1 MNVRTLWDWLKLR
14 RRAVV
19 FTALALGL
27 AALAWWGGGR
37 SDAQSQF
44 APTRSWPEIA
54 AESVR
59 GDLAGQP
66 DAALGASLQEKL
78 GAMQTMQA
86 ERDVARAAALE
97 KPSDLCAQ
105 RPAAGQSANLPRLTG
120 IIEGEMAPFRAE
132 DVLILNQ
139 WQENIEGR
147 WVHVYAGRLGDDA
160 AQGVVI
166 VTVEGSGDGGRFP
179 APVAGGALR
188 IVAAQ
193 GARLTLQDEAGNEVF
208 FDVPALR
215 YVASLN
221 EPAPTAV
228 PQPPWTPT
236 PDPCSG

>member
-1 MNVRTLWDWLKLR
+1 MNAQTLWDWLKLR

-19 FTALALGL
+19 FAALVLGL
-27 AALAWWGGGR
+27 SALAWWGGGR
-37 SDAQSQF
+37 SDVHSQF
-44 APTRSWPEIA
+44 APTRSWQEIA

-86 ERDVARAAALE
+86 ERDLVRAAALE
-97 KPSDLCAQ
+97 KPADLCAQ
-105 RPAAGQSANLPRLTG
+105 RPAAGQSGDLPRLTG

-147 WVHVYAGRLGDDA
+147 WVHVYAGRSGGDP

-166 VTVEGSGDGGRFP
+166 VTVEGSSDGGRFA
-179 APVAGGALR
+179 APLAGGALR

-193 GARLTLQDEAGNEVF
+193 GARLTLQDETGVLF
-208 FDVPALR
+208 YFDVPALR
-215 YVASLN
+215 YVASLD
-221 EPAPTAV
+221 EPAATAV
-228 PQPPWTPT
+228 PQPAWTPT
-236 PDPCSG
+236 PDPCS

>member
-1 MNVRTLWDWLKLR
+1 MNARTVWDGLKLH

-19 FTALALGL
+19 FAALALGL
-27 AALAWWGGGR
+27 MALTWWGGGR
-37 SDAQSQF
+37 RDAQSQY
-44 APTRSWPEIA
+44 APTRSWPEFA

-86 ERDVARAAALE
+86 ERDGARAAALD
-97 KPSDLCAQ
+97 KPADLCAQ
-105 RPAAGQSANLPRLTG
+105 RPVAGQSADLPRLTG

-139 WQENIEGR
+139 WQENIAGR
-147 WVHVYAGRLGDDA
+147 WVHVYAGRLGNDP

-166 VTVEGSGDGGRFP
+166 VTVEGSADGGRFP
-179 APVAGGALR
+179 APLAGGALR

-193 GARLTLQDEAGNEVF
+193 GARLTLQDEAGALLY

-215 YVASLN
+215 YVASLD
-221 EPAPTAV
+221 EPAATAV
-228 PQPPWTPT
+228 PQPAWTPT
-236 PDPCSG
+236 PDPCS